1 MRTSD
6 IVFDEIDLALPA
18 GSLAAFI
25 ENARAAQADAAAD
38 EALRDLQ
45 EMIPL
50 LRRAGVFE
58 VFSLRDQRLQSLL
71 DQAA

>member
-1 MRTSD
+1 MRAID

-25 ENARAAQADAAAD
+25 ENARVAQADAAAE

-50 LRRAGVFE
+50 LRQAGVFE
-58 VFSLRDQRLQSLL
+58 VFALRDQRLQSLL

>member
-1 MRTSD
+1 MRASD

-25 ENARAAQADAAAD
+25 ENARVAQAEETAE
-38 EALRDLQ
+38 EALRDLK

-50 LRRAGVFE
+50 LRQAGVFE
-58 VFSLRDQRLQSLL
+58 VFALRDERLQTLI